1 MVQAQYFVGFGHH
14 QMQIMGDHQHRAVKL
29 PTELVNQIVQRNLT
43 VDVNTLRR
51 LVQDQQ
57 LRAAEQGTG
66 KQYAGFHRPTAFARA
81 PQ

>member
-51 LVQDQQ
+51 LV
-57 LRAAEQGTG
+57 GTSS
-66 KQYAGFHRPTAFARA
+66 
-81 PQ
+81 